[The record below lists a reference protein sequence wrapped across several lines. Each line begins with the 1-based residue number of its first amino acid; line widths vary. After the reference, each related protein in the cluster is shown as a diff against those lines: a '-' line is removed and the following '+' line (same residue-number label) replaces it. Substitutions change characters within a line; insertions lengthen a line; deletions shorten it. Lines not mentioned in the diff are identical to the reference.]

1 MTFSAEFRCYIG
13 SQTLA
18 AWPTALAGLLPPWPT
33 VLGPNVVAHG
43 ARPLTPWG
51 TTLCLSHAKGP
62 LLVAPSVVAHDLY
75 FDAPFFHTQQTRLPL
90 VAFNVVDEMN
100 AMPLWECNLYLNESA
115 ICWALADM
123 QCNVEVLAPD
133 SQLLVLHA
141 WLGLKG

>member
-1 MTFSAEFRCYIG
+1 MR
-13 SQTLA
+13 
-18 AWPTALAGLLPPWPT
+18 GLT
-33 VLGPNVVAHG
+33 
-43 ARPLTPWG
+43 
-51 TTLCLSHAKGP
+51 
-62 LLVAPSVVAHDLY
+62 AHDTPVSPP
-75 FDAPFFHTQQTRLPL
+75 ATSTSTPRFFHTQQTRLPL

-141 WLGLKG
+141 WLGSNWGDRCPAVEQGSFT